1 MCEFCKG
8 VTNGKQPVMVQRYE
22 ICGEPPE
29 YFCNMDITYPA
40 DEHLEE
46 VFDLADKE
54 DWVVISWIQ
63 DGILNISE
71 RRYDDRPIEHDTELE
86 IDNCPMCGQ
95 KL

>member
-1 MCEFCKG
+1 MKKKKIGYVEEASYYYRRHDNS
-8 VTNGKQPVMVQRYE
+8 VTSKKK
-22 ICGEPPE
+22 
-29 YFCNMDITYPA
+29 IT
-40 DEHLEE
+40 DLEE
-46 VFDLADKE
+46 VYDLVDKE

-71 RRYDDRPIEHDTELE
+71 RRYDDRPIEVDTELE